1 MVTSF
6 SQEHEDMTEILTESI
21 AECIELKNKNVDL
34 NKKFEAYFEKSTDH
48 MKKQEK
54 AIEELSKEV
63 QSMKYQHA
71 NNEALIKVEVE
82 KAEKYL
88 KWYKD
93 LEEPFL
99 IQKNDLHKIK
109 LEVIKYE

>member
-1 MVTSF
+1 
-6 SQEHEDMTEILTESI
+6 
-21 AECIELKNKNVDL
+21 
-34 NKKFEAYFEKSTDH
+34 
-48 MKKQEK
+48 
-54 AIEELSKEV
+54 
-63 QSMKYQHA
+63 MKYQHA

-99 IQKNDLHKIK
+99 TQKNDLHKIK

>member
-1 MVTSF
+1 
-6 SQEHEDMTEILTESI
+6 
-21 AECIELKNKNVDL
+21 
-34 NKKFEAYFEKSTDH
+34 
-48 MKKQEK
+48 
-54 AIEELSKEV
+54 
-63 QSMKYQHA
+63 MKYQHS

-99 IQKNDLHKIK
+99 TQKNDLHKIK